1 MENKVEITADEYREY
16 QELLKERD
24 RTVLTLR
31 AQMRVQE
38 AEWAKS
44 ALRLARVV
52 NGALIGDSSLGVAI
66 VNAKQAEN
74 AYELANEILA
84 GE

>member
-16 QELLKERD
+16 QDLLKGRD

-31 AQMRVQE
+31 AQMKAQE

-44 ALRLARVV
+44 ALRLARAV
-52 NGALIGDSSLGVAI
+52 NGALVGDSSLGVAI

-74 AYELANEILA
+74 AYDLANEILA
-84 GE
+84 TE

>member
-1 MENKVEITADEYREY
+1 MEKKVEITTDEYREY
-16 QELLKERD
+16 QDLLKGRD
-24 RTVLTLR
+24 RTVLSLR

-38 AEWAKS
+38 AEWAKY
-44 ALRLARVV
+44 ALTLARAV
-52 NGALIGDSSLGVAI
+52 NGALVGDNSLGVAI

>member
-1 MENKVEITADEYREY
+1 MEQKVEITTDEYREY